1 MTDLLRKV
9 LAPYPIPQP
18 VVQAV
23 LSIMAPENQARLA
36 EKRCEIVARRDAFA
50 EVVKKTDVVQAV
62 LPSDANYFLMI
73 VDDADALCE
82 RARAAGYVLRNQ
94 SHQPGLSGAVRVSI
108 GTDDEMQGL
117 LAILGGEDLPAR
129 RPSALR
135 AMSGR
140 RARRPF
146 QWQ

>member
-1 MTDLLRKV
+1 MERLCLSLAGRALVVVDETYIEYAGVDSMAEALERLKILSCFARCRNPTPRRACGAASPSRADVTDLLRKV

-50 EVVKKTDVVQAV
+50 EVVKRPVQAV

-73 VDDADALCE
+73 VEDADAL
-82 RARAAGYVLRNQ
+82 
-94 SHQPGLSGAVRVSI
+94 
-108 GTDDEMQGL
+108 
-117 LAILGGEDLPAR
+117 
-129 RPSALR
+129 
-135 AMSGR
+135 
-140 RARRPF
+140 
-146 QWQ
+146 